1 MDAIVML
8 REDHAAVK
16 KLFTRFDKGETGV
29 VPTICD
35 ELDRHAALEEAYF
48 YPEVKDVIPGRDL
61 VLESIEEHHVVHMLI
76 AELRALDPADERYR
90 AKATVL
96 VENVRHHIEEEESE
110 LFPAVREAFG
120 RKDLQE
126 MGLRMA
132 QSPEAAR

>member
-16 KLFTRFDKGETGV
+16 KLFTRFDKGETSV

-35 ELDRHAALEEAYF
+35 ALDRHAALEETYF

-61 VLESIEEHHVVHMLI
+61 VLESIEEHHVVHVLI
-76 AELRALDPADERYR
+76 AELRAMDPSDETYR

-96 VENVRHHIEEEESE
+96 VENVRHHIDEEESE
-110 LFPAVREAFG
+110 LFPAVRDAVG
-120 RKDLQE
+120 RKELQE
-126 MGLRMA
+126 MGQRMSE
-132 QSPEAAR
+132 SPEAAV

>member
-16 KLFTRFDKGETGV
+16 KLFTRFDKGETSV

-35 ELDRHAALEEAYF
+35 ELDRHAAIEETYF

-76 AELRALDPADERYR
+76 GELRAMDPSEETYR

-96 VENVRHHIEEEESE
+96 IENVKHHIEEEESE
-110 LFPAVREAFG
+110 LFPAVRESLG
-120 RKDLQE
+120 RKGLQE
-126 MGLRMA
+126 LGQRMSG
-132 QSPEAAR
+132 SPEAAR